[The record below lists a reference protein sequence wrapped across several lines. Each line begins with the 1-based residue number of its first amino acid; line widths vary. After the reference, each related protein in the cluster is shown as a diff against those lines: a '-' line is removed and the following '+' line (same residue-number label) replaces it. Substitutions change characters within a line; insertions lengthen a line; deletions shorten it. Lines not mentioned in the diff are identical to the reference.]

1 MAAITI
7 SALTA
12 FFSDEPKSI
21 QRGENHF
28 RSDHVESF
36 YYSDGVIRGS
46 VHASMKNKSY
56 KVTVFLRNDE
66 IISSECE
73 CPRGSYKCAHA
84 AAIIIHGIH
93 NLSRT
98 DVECEWKKQKAPLDV
113 KSVEELYPCPKEYNC
128 LKREVN
134 DDDRSWFYQEL
145 KKYGSFTGTLWLL
158 SPEPAKALLPITP
171 VEDIIVS
178 SEFINHNNQREYLV
192 KRLEITAEQRLKVNQ
207 VTIKQRENP
216 SWHILR
222 KGRLTASNFG
232 SVLKAKK
239 ATPSFIKRVLGQY
252 DLSGVKA
259 IHWGIVNENEAR
271 KVFEQKTN
279 LKVEDSGL
287 WLELSGILGASPDG
301 LIDEN
306 ALLEIK
312 CPYSQRDCTIE
323 EAIRSENF
331 YIKKYDDG
339 VYQLKQTHDYWHQIQ
354 GQLHLTDREV
364 CFFVVWTTKQ
374 SFIIQIKKDPAWAE
388 NLLILKDFYIKNM
401 IPAFAKDLL

>member
-12 FFSDEPKSI
+12 CFSDEPKSI

-28 RSDHVESF
+28 RSDHIESF

-73 CPRGSYKCAHA
+73 CPLGSYKCAHA

-128 LKREVN
+128 LKRE
-134 DDDRSWFYQEL
+134 
-145 KKYGSFTGTLWLL
+145 
-158 SPEPAKALLPITP
+158 
-171 VEDIIVS
+171 
-178 SEFINHNNQREYLV
+178 
-192 KRLEITAEQRLKVNQ
+192 
-207 VTIKQRENP
+207 
-216 SWHILR
+216 
-222 KGRLTASNFG
+222 GRLTASNFG

-239 ATPSFIKRVLGQY
+239 ATPSFIKRVLCQY

-259 IHWGIVNENEAR
+259 IHWGVVNENEAR

-312 CPYSQRDCTIE
+312 CPYSQRECTIE

-331 YIKKYDDG
+331 YIKKSDDG
-339 VYQLKQTHDYWHQIQ
+339 VYQLKQTHNYLHQIQ

-374 SFIIQIKKDPAWAE
+374 SLIIQIKKDPAWAD
-388 NLLILKDFYIKNM
+388 NLLILKDFYIKIM

>member
-46 VHASMKNKSY
+46 VHASMKNKFY

-98 DVECEWKKQKAPLDV
+98 DVECEWKKQKASLDV

-128 LKREVN
+128 LKRQFN

-207 VTIKQRENP
+207 VTIKQQENP

-239 ATPSFIKRVLGQY
+239 ATPFFNNGFIR
-252 DLSGVKA
+252 
-259 IHWGIVNENEAR
+259 
-271 KVFEQKTN
+271 
-279 LKVEDSGL
+279 
-287 WLELSGILGASPDG
+287 
-301 LIDEN
+301 
-306 ALLEIK
+306 
-312 CPYSQRDCTIE
+312 C
-323 EAIRSENF
+323 
-331 YIKKYDDG
+331 
-339 VYQLKQTHDYWHQIQ
+339 
-354 GQLHLTDREV
+354 
-364 CFFVVWTTKQ
+364 
-374 SFIIQIKKDPAWAE
+374 
-388 NLLILKDFYIKNM
+388 
-401 IPAFAKDLL
+401 

>member
-12 FFSDEPKSI
+12 CFSDEPKSI

-28 RSDHVESF
+28 RSDHIESF

-73 CPRGSYKCAHA
+73 CPLGSYKCAHA

-128 LKREVN
+128 LKREHRSKN
-134 DDDRSWFYQEL
+134 FLDPPLDDRSWLYQEL

-158 SPEPAKALLPITP
+158 SPEPAKAPLPITP

-178 SEFINHNNQREYLV
+178 SEFINHNDQREYLV
-192 KRLEITAEQRLKVNQ
+192 KR
-207 VTIKQRENP
+207 
-216 SWHILR
+216 
-222 KGRLTASNFG
+222 F
-232 SVLKAKK
+232 
-239 ATPSFIKRVLGQY
+239 
-252 DLSGVKA
+252 
-259 IHWGIVNENEAR
+259 
-271 KVFEQKTN
+271 
-279 LKVEDSGL
+279 
-287 WLELSGILGASPDG
+287 
-301 LIDEN
+301 
-306 ALLEIK
+306 
-312 CPYSQRDCTIE
+312 
-323 EAIRSENF
+323 
-331 YIKKYDDG
+331 
-339 VYQLKQTHDYWHQIQ
+339 
-354 GQLHLTDREV
+354 
-364 CFFVVWTTKQ
+364 
-374 SFIIQIKKDPAWAE
+374 
-388 NLLILKDFYIKNM
+388 
-401 IPAFAKDLL
+401 